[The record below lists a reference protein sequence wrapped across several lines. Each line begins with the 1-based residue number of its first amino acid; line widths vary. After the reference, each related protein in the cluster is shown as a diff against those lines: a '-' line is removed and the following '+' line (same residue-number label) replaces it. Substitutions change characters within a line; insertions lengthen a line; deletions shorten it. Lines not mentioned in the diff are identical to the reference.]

1 MTDIE
6 KLRDAVV
13 EAARKFRNDER
24 GPFGDQHTPAV
35 RLLLAVGSL
44 EDALRTAEEAARKP
58 RLRNVDDWAAGWQ
71 REGRG
76 GYARHYT
83 GDTWIISTGLAV
95 CLIEAR
101 DAEWMEAIRKL
112 PSQDV
117 GKQFDREDRRAVL
130 LSDIEALAE
139 TAK

>member
-1 MTDIE
+1 MTDIA

-13 EAARKFRNDER
+13 EAAMVLANGRRVEAL
-24 GPFGDQHTPAV
+24 GGESV
-35 RLLLAVGSL
+35 RLDDHDRAYTRLDKAVS
-44 EDALRTAEEAARKP
+44 ALRAAEEAARKP
-58 RLRNVDDWAAGWQ
+58 RLMRAEDAARRCW
-71 REGRG
+71 E
-76 GYARHYT
+76 H
-83 GDTWIISTGLAV
+83 GDATSEALRAIT
-95 CLIEAR
+95 AR
-101 DAEWMEAIRKL
+101 DSEWMKAIRKL

>member
-1 MTDIE
+1 MTDIA

-13 EAARKFRNDER
+13 EAAMVLANGRRVEAL
-24 GPFGDQHTPAV
+24 GGESV
-35 RLLLAVGSL
+35 RLDDHDRAYTRLDKAVS
-44 EDALRTAEEAARKP
+44 ALRTAEEAARKP
-58 RLRNVDDWAAGWQ
+58 HLTPAFQFIHKDSCGAYWRCPEMIA
-71 REGRG
+71 
-76 GYARHYT
+76 
-83 GDTWIISTGLAV
+83 
-95 CLIEAR
+95 AR
-101 DAEWMEAIRKL
+101 DSEWMEAIRKL